1 MGISA
6 LKGLEFSSVSGSR
19 KSGPHGVRGYRSPIG
34 SFSFKRFIICL
45 FFTPYTITLLL
56 IIHLPVLFLDKFMK
70 IFNRSIN
77 GTFTFLLLFLVCN
90 VTTSA
95 QITIDLEGGIVVTGY
110 NDVRI
115 PGDGGTFIG
124 LGDELDSKPFIFE
137 RARVSYTFNER
148 NTVSLLY
155 APLQLTYNGAFD
167 RDVNFNNVNFPAATF
182 VDATYKFNSYRFTYR
197 YQVLTRE
204 KINLGVGIT
213 AKIRDAFIRLT
224 GEDVRSEKTDLG
236 FVPLINFDFNW
247 QLGAYFYLLLEGDAL
262 AAPQGRAEDIL
273 LALGYSPNERIDIIT
288 GYRLLE
294 GGADNDTVYTF
305 SLFHFGVLGIR
316 IYPFGL

>member
-1 MGISA
+1 MKNSN
-6 LKGLEFSSVSGSR
+6 
-19 KSGPHGVRGYRSPIG
+19 KSINRI
-34 SFSFKRFIICL
+34 
-45 FFTPYTITLLL
+45 L
-56 IIHLPVLFLDKFMK
+56 IVLFLFFA
-70 IFNRSIN
+70 FNPIS
-77 GTFTFLLLFLVCN
+77 FT
-90 VTTSA
+90 
-95 QITIDLEGGIVVTGY
+95 QIKLDLEGGVVVTGY

-167 RDVNFNNVNFPAATF
+167 RDVNFNNINFPAATHI
-182 VDATYKFNSYRFTYR
+182 DATYKFNSYRLTYR
-197 YQVLTRE
+197 YQVLKRE

-224 GEDVRSEKTDLG
+224 GDELRSEKTDLG

-247 QLGAYFYLLLEGDAL
+247 QLGKYFYLLFEGDAL

-273 LALGYSPNERIDIIT
+273 LALGYSPTDRIDIIT
-288 GYRLLE
+288 GYRILE

-305 SLFHFGVLGIR
+305 SLFHYGVIGIR
-316 IYPFGL
+316 IYPFGS